1 MSSAGNKMNR
11 NFQLLGGLIGWTAIL
26 LQLYVT
32 LENRQVSV
40 LYSLIRFFSYFT
52 ILTNT
57 LVAINFTALWLF
69 PLSSPAAFFK
79 KYTTTTAIMV
89 YILVVG
95 IIYNV
100 LLRGIWPVS
109 GLGKLAD
116 ELLHSFI
123 PLFYWVYW
131 FFIAER
137 KKLFWKNAIYWM
149 GYPVVYLVYTL
160 FRGTITHTYPYPFI
174 DVNVLGYQQ
183 VIVNCIGVG
192 VLFYLL
198 FILSIGVTRL
208 ISKEEKPF

>member
-1 MSSAGNKMNR
+1 MPSPENSMNR
-11 NFQLLGGLIGWTAIL
+11 TFQVLGSLIGWTAIL

-40 LYSLIRFFSYFT
+40 FHSLIRFFSYFT

-57 LVAINFTALWLF
+57 LVAINFTVLWLF
-69 PLSSPAAFFK
+69 PLSSAAAFFK

-123 PLFYWVYW
+123 PLFYLVYW
-131 FFIAER
+131 LFIAER
-137 KKLFWKNAIYWM
+137 KKLFWKDAIYWM
-149 GYPVVYLVYTL
+149 GYPAVYLVYTL
-160 FRGTITHTYPYPFI
+160 LRGTITHTYPYPFI
-174 DVNVLGYQQ
+174 DVNVLGYRQ
-183 VIVNCIGVG
+183 VIFNCIGVG

-198 FILSIGVTRL
+198 FILSIGVIRF
-208 ISKEEKPF
+208 ISKEEKTF